1 MQKNIVNFL
10 ESKGLFLIWLLI
22 IIIIGEVSDWL
33 EYNPAWSFL
42 KFIKFIG
49 YYFLFS
55 TIWLVIDVTVRQIKK
70 QSN

>member
-1 MQKNIVNFL
+1 MQKNIINFI

-33 EYNPAWSFL
+33 EYNPPWSFL

-55 TIWLVIDVTVRQIKK
+55 VIWLVIDVTVRQIKK